1 MCTRLNSLVCILTVP
16 QVNTIRVYNVDPNAN
31 HDECASVFYTAGIYM
46 ILDVNTPFTAIH
58 RDDPAST
65 YDVDYLT
72 HVFGVVE
79 AFKNY
84 PNTMAFFASNE
95 LINDEKTSTTDP
107 PYIRVCRLNLDL

>member
-1 MCTRLNSLVCILTVP
+1 M
-16 QVNTIRVYNVDPNAN
+16 YNVNPNVN
-31 HDECASVFYTAGIYM
+31 HDDCASVFYTAGIYM
-46 ILDVNTPFTAIH
+46 ILDVNTPFMAIN

-65 YDVDYLT
+65 YNVDYLT

-95 LINDEKTSTTDP
+95 LINEEKTSSIDP
-107 PYIRVCRLNLDL
+107 PYIRVSPTQPPPSNPSITDTF